1 MEELR
6 LKVIDWA
13 KDRGIMEKA
22 TPLSQC
28 TKVMEECLELVVA
41 DLNNDEAEIK
51 DAVGDILVT
60 LFIEAEL
67 LGIEYAKI
75 QDRIYAYESRV
86 EYIPSEILG
95 ESLILFTL
103 IQKESTEDLYDIIA
117 YTIVTLLSYCKCNDL
132 NPIECLQGAYDVIS
146 KRKGKMVN
154 GVFVKDE

>member
-6 LKVIDWA
+6 LKVIEWA
-13 KDRGIMEKA
+13 KDRGIMDKG

-28 TKVMEECLELVVA
+28 TKVMEECLELVKA
-41 DLNNDEAEIK
+41 DVNNDELEIR
-51 DAVGDILVT
+51 DAIGDILVT

-75 QDRIYAYESRV
+75 EDYIHEYEIRV
-86 EYIPSEILG
+86 EYIPSEILC
-95 ESLILFTL
+95 ESIILFTY
-103 IQKESTEDLYDIIA
+103 IQQEITEDLHDTIA
-117 YTIVTLLSYCKCNDL
+117 YTIAMLLSYCKRKDL

-154 GVFVKDE
+154 GVFVKDK